1 MKSKGGRGIMQ
12 FVKFCVVGVLNT
24 AVDWVVYYLL
34 ISYTMSEINEKS
46 LAKLISFVV
55 AVINS
60 YVWNT
65 VWTFRAEYKKT
76 VSGNGQTNSGSAVFM
91 RFVLVSLVGWGVNY
105 IAFRVTISQISSPDI
120 IALVV
125 ASGSAVIWNFFAN
138 KFWTYKK

>member
-1 MKSKGGRGIMQ
+1 MKREGGGLMQ

-34 ISYTMSEINEKS
+34 ISYIMFDVSEKS
-46 LAKLISFVV
+46 LAKLISFIV

-60 YVWNT
+60 YIWNT

-76 VSGNGQTNSGSAVFM
+76 VSGTGNIKTGGTVFM
-91 RFVLVSLVGWGVNY
+91 RFVLVSLVGWGINY
-105 IAFRVTISQISSPDI
+105 LAFRATISQISSPDI

-125 ASGSAVIWNFFAN
+125 ASGAAVVWNFFVN
-138 KFWTYKK
+138 KLWTYKK